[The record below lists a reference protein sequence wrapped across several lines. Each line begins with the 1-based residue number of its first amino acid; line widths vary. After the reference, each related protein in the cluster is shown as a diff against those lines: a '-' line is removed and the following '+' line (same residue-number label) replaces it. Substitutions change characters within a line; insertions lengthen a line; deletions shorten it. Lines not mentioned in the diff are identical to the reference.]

1 VPQVNFTAESGATE
15 VLIHEEKIE
24 NLVKMS
30 CNMMEQ
36 EGIDAFLFYS
46 KRNVKKIFSF
56 QRKAVHDVE
65 LTFNTTYI
73 NTWQTC
79 YLKHC
84 SVIDRYCRKV
94 HH

>member
-1 VPQVNFTAESGATE
+1 MPKVNFAAESGGTK

-56 QRKAVHDVE
+56 QRKAVHDE
-65 LTFNTTYI
+65 GLTFNTSYI
-73 NTWQTC
+73 NS
-79 YLKHC
+79 Y
-84 SVIDRYCRKV
+84 V
-94 HH
+94 